1 MAALIKAVLYS
12 GVWIMDKNAIAGK
25 VVFITGGS
33 SGLGEAAARYL
44 AGRGAKLVI
53 AARRMD
59 KLTKIAAD
67 ITAAG
72 GQVLALE
79 LDVTKAAAVKAA
91 IAAAVKH
98 YGRLDVLIN
107 NAGLMAIAPMN
118 QIRVD
123 EWDKMVDVNIKGTLY
138 GIAAALPIFEKQKS
152 GHFIN
157 ISSVAGIKVFAP
169 GGTVYSGTKYAVRAI
184 SDGLRQEAG
193 AHIRVTTLEPG
204 AVDSELK
211 YGSQDKA
218 SRDFVLDFYQAAIP
232 AETVAR
238 AIAYAMEQPAN
249 VDINEIALRPTV
261 QEF

>member
-1 MAALIKAVLYS
+1 
-12 GVWIMDKNAIAGK
+12 MDKNAIAGK

-33 SGLGEAAARYL
+33 SGLGEATARYL
-44 AGRGAKLVI
+44 AERGAKLVI

-59 KLTKIAAD
+59 KLAKIGAE

-72 GQVLALE
+72 GRVLPLE
-79 LDVTKAAAVKAA
+79 LDVTKAKAVKE
-91 IAAAVKH
+91 AVTTAVEH
-98 YGRLDVLIN
+98 YGRLDVVVN
-107 NAGLMAIAPMN
+107 NAGLMAIAPMK
-118 QIRVD
+118 QARIA
-123 EWDKMVDVNIKGTLY
+123 EWDKMIDVNIKGMLY
-138 GIAAALPIFEKQKS
+138 GVAAALPIFEKQKS

-157 ISSVAGIKVFAP
+157 ISSIAGIKVFAP

-184 SDGLRQEAG
+184 SDGLRQEVG

-211 YGSQDKA
+211 YGSKDKA
-218 SRDFVLDFYQAAIP
+218 SREFVLDFYQAAIP

-249 VDINEIALRPTV
+249 VDINEIALRPTA
-261 QEF
+261 QDF